1 MQSRPQTTA
10 AAAAAAMKQ
19 RKSATL
25 DSKRWKR
32 RRRGMRKAKS
42 EVGRASQDKSQSQ
55 TVGVNRSF
63 SFIG

>member
-1 MQSRPQTTA
+1 
-10 AAAAAAMKQ
+10 
-19 RKSATL
+19 
-25 DSKRWKR
+25 
-32 RRRGMRKAKS
+32 MRKAKS